1 MALIPDPIIDL
12 QLSDAEGTQCHV
24 CSAEPQDYA
33 GIAALQL
40 ATAVIVGSYTK
51 GDGTPDGRLNTL
63 PGQAD
68 LPITADGT
76 ANNYAISNGTDTL
89 YLVTD
94 ISNPQALTNGGTVS
108 VASLLHTVRDA
119 T

>member
-1 MALIPDPIIDL
+1 MSLIPDPIIDL
-12 QLSDAEGTQCHV
+12 QLTQSEGTQCHV
-24 CSAEPQDYA
+24 CTGEPANYA
-33 GIAALQL
+33 AIAALQL
-40 ATAVIVGSYTK
+40 ATAVVVGSYSK
-51 GDGTPDGRLNTL
+51 SDGTPDGRLNTL

-89 YLVTD
+89 YAVAD

-108 VASLLHTVRDA
+108 VASLLHTIRDA